1 MIRRDIHIDQYD
13 WIVHVYLHVTCYR
26 TKEIIRRL
34 KGIGCPMDKLHE
46 AYDNMM
52 SCSLDTGLTYSN
64 YERRES
70 VMVIGPTSSYR
81 EFANSLLHETRH
93 LTDHVCLAMGM
104 EIGEDPIAYL
114 AGYIG
119 SALAD
124 EIRLFVCDCCHE
136 EERKRIINGKKK
148 KHTQGTRRFYKT

>member
-1 MIRRDIHIDQYD
+1 
-13 WIVHVYLHVTCYR
+13 
-26 TKEIIRRL
+26 
-34 KGIGCPMDKLHE
+34 
-46 AYDNMM
+46 
-52 SCSLDTGLTYSN
+52 
-64 YERRES
+64 
-70 VMVIGPTSSYR
+70 MVIGRTSSYR

-104 EIGEDPIAYL
+104 EIGEEPIAYL

>member
-1 MIRRDIHIDQYD
+1 MFNQDGAGGASNGLLASILPSLQNR
-13 WIVHVYLHVTCYR
+13 
-26 TKEIIRRL
+26 
-34 KGIGCPMDKLHE
+34 GI
-46 AYDNMM
+46 
-52 SCSLDTGLTYSN
+52 DTGYLMGLMNSN

-104 EIGEDPIAYL
+104 EIGEEPIAYL

>member
-1 MIRRDIHIDQYD
+1 MFNQDGAGGASNGLLASILPSLQNRGIDTG
-13 WIVHVYLHVTCYR
+13 YL
-26 TKEIIRRL
+26 
-34 KGIGCPMDKLHE
+34 M
-46 AYDNMM
+46 
-52 SCSLDTGLTYSN
+52 GLTYSN

-104 EIGEDPIAYL
+104 EIGEEPIAYL